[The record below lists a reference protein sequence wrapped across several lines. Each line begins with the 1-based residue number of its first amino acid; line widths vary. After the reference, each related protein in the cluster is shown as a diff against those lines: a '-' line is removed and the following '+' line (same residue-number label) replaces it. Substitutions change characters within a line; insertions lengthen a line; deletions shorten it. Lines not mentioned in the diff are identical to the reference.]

1 MINIK
6 NIFSIGEVS
15 KIKDITIKALRYY
28 HKVGILIPK
37 YIDENSG
44 YRYYTIDQFI
54 SIDIIKGCREL
65 GTSISQLQE
74 IFKECDTDML
84 LEFLQLKK
92 QEAKDNICKME
103 NIIKNIDDLTLT
115 IKDSKEI
122 IKESDIKI
130 KYFDKRHIVATK
142 CEEAGNLNE
151 LIYYSDLDKIISDYN
166 IETSI
171 NRGIIYK
178 LNSLEEVE
186 PQYVFDVVKD
196 ISKIKDKS
204 NIKTLPSGDYI
215 TLIYNKGNMDEKRKE
230 LLNYIKENNIKIEN
244 IIETEIFNDIFNIDD
259 FSCQIQIL
267 IKEA

>member
-44 YRYYTIDQFI
+44 YRYYTIDQFVH
-54 SIDIIKGCREL
+54 IDIIKGCREL
-65 GTSISQLQE
+65 GTSISELQE
-74 IFKECDTDML
+74 IFKECDTDKL
-84 LEFLQLKK
+84 LEFLQIKK

-103 NIIKNIDDLTLT
+103 NIIKNIDDLSST
-115 IKDSKEI
+115 IKYSKEI

-130 KYFDKRHIVATK
+130 KYFDKRHIVAIK

-151 LIYYSDLDKIISDYN
+151 LIYYSDLDKVISDYN

-171 NRGIIYK
+171 DRGIIYK
-178 LNSLEEVE
+178 LNSPGEVE

-204 NIKTLPSGDYI
+204 NIKTLPSGDYV
-215 TLIYNKGNMDEKRKE
+215 TLIYNKENMDEKRKE
-230 LLNYIKENNIKIEN
+230 LLDYIKYNNIKVED
-244 IIETEIFNDIFNIDD
+244 IIETEIFNDIFNTDD
-259 FSCQIQIL
+259 FSCQIQIF
-267 IKEA
+267 IKN